1 MKMIFSKSIKEFTKE
16 WKEDIKSKINP
27 KNPPILGIIQ
37 VGENPAS
44 TRYVDNKIKDCDE
57 VGIAHEVIRLDESAH
72 DIDYLVNLIKKL
84 NIDETVGGIIVQL
97 PLFDGWDVERVQNAI
112 DPRLDIDGF
121 HKLTKF
127 LPATPRG
134 MIDYLKDNDF
144 TFTGKNAVVIGR
156 SEIVGRPMAKILLD
170 LNMNVTITHSKTTN
184 SDLRHYLE
192 NADLVVIA
200 IGKANFLDK
209 TYKFKEN
216 AVILDV
222 GISRIDGHLVGDC
235 ENDVQC
241 YFKSP
246 VPGGVGLLTR
256 LGLLKNFIDAQME

>member
-1 MKMIFSKSIKEFTKE
+1 MNNMKIIKEYVLEQKNL
-16 WKEDIKSKINP
+16 IKKTVEKYQIN
-27 KNPPILGIIQ
+27 KKLVIIQ
-37 VGENPAS
+37 SVSDGATNA
-44 TRYVDNKIKDCDE
+44 YVKGKCKDCDE

-144 TFTGKNAVVIGR
+144 SFTGKNAVVIGR

-222 GISRIDGHLVGDC
+222 GISRTDGHLVGDC